1 MLDVLVPS
9 IVALVV
15 TLFSTPW
22 ILKVSRERGFVGKD
36 VNKPDRPE
44 VPSLGGLGILSGFIA
59 GSFTLL
65 VEDPA
70 FETIVSAVMLS
81 SLIIGLL
88 GLLDDV
94 LNLKQ
99 SVRAI
104 MPVFASVPLA
114 VYSVG
119 HSVISIPFVG
129 LVNFGLLY
137 YVIIVPAA
145 LTITS
150 NAFNMLE
157 GLNGLG
163 TGMGVIMAAALA
175 YIGLRGNGVTSE
187 AGDLAIILAISLIAF
202 LYFNKYPA
210 KIFLGN
216 VGTYFIGSVIGSIG
230 ISGYMLTALA
240 VLFIPYVIEFVLKAR
255 TKFKGISFGQVDN
268 DGYMHWDSFPNS
280 LTHVVMKMGRMREY
294 QVVAVLWGMELV
306 FAIGAVVL
314 QSTVIRI

>member
-1 MLDVLVPS
+1 LLDVLVPS

-15 TLFSTPW
+15 TLFSTSW

-104 MPVFASVPLA
+104 MPVFAS
-114 VYSVG
+114 G
-119 HSVISIPFVG
+119 
-129 LVNFGLLY
+129 
-137 YVIIVPAA
+137 
-145 LTITS
+145 
-150 NAFNMLE
+150 
-157 GLNGLG
+157 
-163 TGMGVIMAAALA
+163 
-175 YIGLRGNGVTSE
+175 RW
-187 AGDLAIILAISLIAF
+187 
-202 LYFNKYPA
+202 
-210 KIFLGN
+210 
-216 VGTYFIGSVIGSIG
+216 
-230 ISGYMLTALA
+230 
-240 VLFIPYVIEFVLKAR
+240 LFIAWVTQLYPFL
-255 TKFKGISFGQVDN
+255 S
-268 DGYMHWDSFPNS
+268 
-280 LTHVVMKMGRMREY
+280 
-294 QVVAVLWGMELV
+294 
-306 FAIGAVVL
+306 
-314 QSTVIRI
+314 